1 MIWRTKEHAQR
12 GEIDLSSEAVVMGI
26 LNVTPDSFSDGGK
39 NFTYYSAVEKAR
51 EMVIQGARI
60 IDIGGESTRP
70 GATPVQA
77 EEEISRVVPVIECL
91 RKLKEFDS
99 IYISVDTSKAI
110 VAEKALQAGAD
121 IVNDVTGCTID
132 PKMIPLLAK
141 TGAGVVVMH
150 MQGTPKNMQ
159 ENPTYENV
167 ISEVYSFFTERLN
180 TLTSAGVL
188 ADLRSDIRVPRNLK
202 SRPCVNWAKCG
213 FTSANNKACSLV
225 LADSI
230 CLDPG
235 IGFGKT
241 DQHNLSLLVHIEKL
255 AVADRPVLLGISRKS
270 IFGRLLGEEDPQER
284 DAATISMTTLARN
297 NGCMLHRVHDVKGNF
312 DALRMTEHYLNT

>member
-188 ADLRSDIRVPRNLK
+188 ADR
-202 SRPCVNWAKCG
+202 
-213 FTSANNKACSLV
+213 
-225 LADSI
+225 I